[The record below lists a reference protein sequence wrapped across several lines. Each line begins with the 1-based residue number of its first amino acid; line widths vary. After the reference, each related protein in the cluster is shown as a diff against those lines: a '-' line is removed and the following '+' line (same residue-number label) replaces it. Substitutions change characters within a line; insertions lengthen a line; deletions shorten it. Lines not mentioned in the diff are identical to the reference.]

1 MPAFGLA
8 LTMGSNHIAPHHMRK
23 IESEMISAI
32 ANGKEWSKDNTMVC
46 RNSMATTGPVV
57 MSVYLHG
64 NLIAE
69 IIGGQ
74 IIKLI
79 FGSSHHF
86 SRTTFSRLNAIL
98 RQWAKPGVGL
108 YTKAHKPYLA
118 GIAST
123 GDVELGVGDTW
134 TCNLYR

>member
-1 MPAFGLA
+1 MFTIIGAS
-8 LTMGSNHIAPHHMRK
+8 TMTRK
-23 IESEMISAI
+23 IETEMIAAI
-32 ANGKEWSKDNTMVC
+32 AHGKEWQKDNTMVC

-74 IIKLI
+74 VIKLC
-79 FGSSHHF
+79 FGTVHHF

-98 RQWAKPGVGL
+98 SQWAKPGISL
-108 YTKAHKPYLA
+108 YTHKHQPMLA
-118 GIAST
+118 GLAAT
-123 GDVELGVGDTW
+123 GPVELEVGDTW